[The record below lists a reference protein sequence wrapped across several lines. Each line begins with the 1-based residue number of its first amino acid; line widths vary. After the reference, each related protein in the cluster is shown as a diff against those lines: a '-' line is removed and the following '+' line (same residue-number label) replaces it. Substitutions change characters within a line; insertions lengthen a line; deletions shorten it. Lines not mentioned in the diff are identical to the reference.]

1 MGPAQDS
8 IVQIHTTRR
17 CNLRCLHCYSF
28 SGPEQ
33 RDQLDSPLFERALTD
48 ARAEGY
54 RVASFSGG
62 EPVLY
67 NDLPKLLRHAKD
79 MGMHTTVTSNG
90 MLLDERRLEGLAG
103 VTGVLAISLDGIP
116 ESHNRMRGSPRAF
129 EAMEARLPAVR
140 ASGIPF
146 GFIFTLTQFNVNELA
161 WAAEFAF
168 QQGAR
173 LFQVHPLE
181 EVGRA
186 AKELAGGR
194 PDALES
200 AYAYLEV
207 EHVRQQYAGK
217 MLIQFDLVHARVL
230 REHPDRFFDA
240 EEAAGRPLGDLVSP
254 LVIEAD
260 GLVVPFGYGFA
271 RGFSLG
277 SLRETTLLEMAVHW
291 RKRGHREL
299 QNVCRKAFEDAAR
312 ERELPILNWWEKL
325 EEQASGLGSYQTPL
339 QTAETTKPGQEIQS

>member
-1 MGPAQDS
+1 MGPAQNS

-17 CNLRCLHCYSF
+17 CNLRCLHCYSS

-33 RDQLDSPLFERALTD
+33 RDQLDSLLFERALSD
-48 ARAEGY
+48 ACTEGY

-67 NDLPKLLRHAKD
+67 KDLPKLLRHATTL
-79 MGMHTTVTSNG
+79 GMHTTVTSNG
-90 MLLDERRLEGLAG
+90 MLLDKRRLEGLAG

-116 ESHNRMRGSPRAF
+116 ESHNRMRCSSKAF
-129 EAMEARLPAVR
+129 ETMEAQLPAVR

-146 GFIFTLTQFNVNELA
+146 GFIFTLTQFNVNELE

-186 AKELAGGR
+186 AQELAGAR
-194 PDALES
+194 PDELES

-207 EHVRQQYAGK
+207 ERVRQQYAGK

-230 REHPDRFFDA
+230 REHPDRFFDV
-240 EEAAGRPLGDLVSP
+240 EEAEDRPLGDLVSP

-277 SLRETTLLEMAVHW
+277 SLREATLRELAVHW
-291 RKRGHREL
+291 RKKGHREL
-299 QNVCRKAFEDAAR
+299 QNVCRKAFEDAAC

-325 EEQASGLGSYQTPL
+325 EEHASRPGSYQAPP
-339 QTAETTKPGQEIQS
+339 QTIEMTKPAQEIQS